1 MNRIYVLFLGEKDW
15 SEKHTVPKHVEFVFC
30 GRLWDLPEKEQQRL
44 ADIVVL
50 DRSIFPEEA
59 DRLKRI
65 TRGHC
70 LFATEH
76 VDMQDMCTAS
86 FFEGKMGQYLYTRDF
101 DIFLEKETPK
111 YFNYSYGEK
120 FTPNALAVSQFFKGR
135 ISERG
140 NYDLMLE
147 GSFGEDFSQIAYWRY
162 NIPVYAGQSIDLYL
176 EYRKTGTVEI
186 RLRAIQ
192 FYNGYADAVRKIWE
206 FDEQELAHVVTIG
219 HEEEYG
225 PVFMSIQAKGEGS
238 LNIIALHDRHSRDGR
253 GYFIPGGE
261 RLVSKKGEE
270 VFAYFEKG
278 DMKPPLAVYFSGYR
292 SQEGFEGYYMMRNFG
307 CPFLLLTDPRSEGGA
322 FYVGDGEYES
332 MISNLIWEK
341 MRHLGFSEKEVV
353 LSGASMGTY
362 GSLYYGS
369 EITPHALILAK
380 PLTSMGTVAE
390 NERIVRTG
398 GFGTSLDI
406 LLKNYGSL
414 DEEAIAAFDR
424 RMWSRF
430 DKADWSETRFIV
442 SYLYE
447 DDYDPDGYQNILK
460 HLRSAGAEVY
470 GKGSHG
476 RHTDNSAA
484 VMEWFKSQYEK
495 LLAEDYQRQRR
506 KR

>member
-1 MNRIYVLFLGEKDW
+1 
-15 SEKHTVPKHVEFVFC
+15 
-30 GRLWDLPEKEQQRL
+30 
-44 ADIVVL
+44 
-50 DRSIFPEEA
+50 
-59 DRLKRI
+59 
-65 TRGHC
+65 
-70 LFATEH
+70 
-76 VDMQDMCTAS
+76 
-86 FFEGKMGQYLYTRDF
+86 
-101 DIFLEKETPK
+101 
-111 YFNYSYGEK
+111 
-120 FTPNALAVSQFFKGR
+120 
-135 ISERG
+135 
-140 NYDLMLE
+140 
-147 GSFGEDFSQIAYWRY
+147 
-162 NIPVYAGQSIDLYL
+162 
-176 EYRKTGTVEI
+176 
-186 RLRAIQ
+186 
-192 FYNGYADAVRKIWE
+192 
-206 FDEQELAHVVTIG
+206 
-219 HEEEYG
+219 
-225 PVFMSIQAKGEGS
+225 
-238 LNIIALHDRHSRDGR
+238 
-253 GYFIPGGE
+253 
-261 RLVSKKGEE
+261 
-270 VFAYFEKG
+270 
-278 DMKPPLAVYFSGYR
+278 
-292 SQEGFEGYYMMRNFG
+292 MMRNFG

-341 MRHLGFSEKEVV
+341 MRQLGFSEKEVV

-390 NERIVRTG
+390 NERILRTG